1 MKNSA
6 FVAAGALAAFLATPA
21 AAQDATSQP
30 IVAGGDTTIVYVF
43 PTSPQ
48 AFAPVVGLPSFLMM
62 PGADAPQVAT
72 QVIYSTPAPVSSTPL
87 AAAVEVDCSNFP
99 GSVTIS
105 GPDAFDLD
113 KDGDG
118 IGCEPE
124 ER

>member
-1 MKNSA
+1 MKHLDLVTAVA
-6 FVAAGALAAFLATPA
+6 FAAFAAVPA
-21 AAQDATSQP
+21 AAQDVTSAP

-72 QVIYSTPAPVSSTPL
+72 QVIYSTPVPAASTQQVGS
-87 AAAVEVDCSNFP
+87 VEVDCSNFTGP
-99 GSVTIS
+99 VTIA
-105 GPDAFDLD
+105 GPDAFGLD

-118 IGCEPE
+118 IGCEAE
-124 ER
+124 DR